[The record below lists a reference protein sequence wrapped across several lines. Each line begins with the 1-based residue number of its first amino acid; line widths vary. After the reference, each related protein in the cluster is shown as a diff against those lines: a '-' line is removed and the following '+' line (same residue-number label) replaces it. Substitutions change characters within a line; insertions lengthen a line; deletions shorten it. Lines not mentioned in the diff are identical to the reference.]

1 VFGPTQQEPLAQSF
15 ALPCRRKSEEIP
27 TTRTPP
33 PRSKVAVRIIGGE
46 SEDLV
51 SKIAYAK
58 TYQVA
63 YPLDEPLSDSIHYM
77 PVRAALLVE
86 LGTDDGMVGIGES
99 AIYGG
104 PASVVETMIHEELVP
119 RILGEDPTR
128 PEWLWQVMMGRSH
141 QHGDGGVLPAAVS
154 GLDIALWDLVGR
166 TSGLPL
172 HRLLGGYRDHVRA
185 YASAG
190 FYAEGK
196 DAQGLADEAR
206 RYVEAGF
213 RHVKIKVGRTTD
225 TPVNPLVHMDAPD
238 FAAVTFGE
246 DLRRVLA
253 YRLAHLMVDAN
264 NAWTKPTALK
274 AGREF
279 ERLGVHWFE
288 EPVATDD
295 RAGSAALAQA
305 IDVPIAGYE
314 TMTGL
319 AGFRDLIADRAVDIV
334 QPDVIWSGG
343 ITACR
348 RIAALAMAAGLPC
361 VPHVFSTA
369 VSLAAN
375 LHFIASIPNSYLL
388 EFDQNPN
395 ALRTELLEEP
405 ITPDEQGIVAVP
417 EGPGLGVSLDQETLR
432 RYAAAEPR
440 TSEYGEH

>member
-1 VFGPTQQEPLAQSF
+1 MTRIASV
-15 ALPCRRKSEEIP
+15 
-27 TTRTPP
+27 TTY
-33 PRSKVAVRIIGGE
+33 AV
-46 SEDLV
+46 S
-51 SKIAYAK
+51 
-58 TYQVA
+58 
-63 YPLDEPLSDSIHYM
+63 YPLDAPLSDSIHYM
-77 PVRAALLVE
+77 PARTALLLEV
-86 LGTDDGMVGIGES
+86 GTEDGKVGIGES

-104 PASVVETMIHEELVP
+104 PASVVETMIHDELVP
-119 RILGEDPTR
+119 RILGQEAIR

-154 GLDIALWDLVGR
+154 GLDIAMWDLMGR
-166 TSGLPL
+166 MAGLPL
-172 HRLLGGYRDHVRA
+172 CRLLGGYRDQVRA

-190 FYAEGK
+190 FYAEDK
-196 DAQGLADEAR
+196 NAEGLADEAR

-213 RHVKIKVGRTTD
+213 RHVKIKIGRTTD
-225 TPVNPLVHMDAPD
+225 TPVNPLVHMDAPG
-238 FAAVTFGE
+238 FATVTLAE
-246 DLRRVLA
+246 DLRRVGA
-253 YRLAHLMVDAN
+253 VREAIGEGAHLMVDAN

-361 VPHVFSTA
+361 DSP
-369 VSLAAN
+369 
-375 LHFIASIPNSYLL
+375 ASGYAPRPDDVGGHNRLPENRGAGHGCRL
-388 EFDQNPN
+388 
-395 ALRTELLEEP
+395 ALR
-405 ITPDEQGIVAVP
+405 
-417 EGPGLGVSLDQETLR
+417 
-432 RYAAAEPR
+432 AACVLHR
-440 TSEYGEH
+440 D

>member
-1 VFGPTQQEPLAQSF
+1 VS
-15 ALPCRRKSEEIP
+15 
-27 TTRTPP
+27 
-33 PRSKVAVRIIGGE
+33 RI
-46 SEDLV
+46 SYV
-51 SKIAYAK
+51 K

-63 YPLDEPLSDSIHYM
+63 YSLDAPLSDSIHYM

-86 LGTDDGMVGIGES
+86 LGTEDGEVGIGES

-104 PASVVETMIHEELVP
+104 PASVIETMIHDELAP

-128 PEWLWQVMMGRSH
+128 PEWLWQVMTGRSH

-154 GLDIALWDLVGR
+154 GLDTAIWDLMAR
-166 TSGLPL
+166 EAGLPL
-172 HRLLGGYRDHVRA
+172 YRLLGGYREEVRA

-196 DAQGLADEAR
+196 DAAGLADEAR
-206 RYVEAGF
+206 GYVEAGF
-213 RHVKIKVGRTTD
+213 KHVKIKVGRTYD
-225 TPVNPLVHMDAPD
+225 TPVNPLVHMEAPD
-238 FAAVTFGE
+238 FATVTFAE
-246 DLRRVLA
+246 DLRRVGA
-253 YRLAHLMVDAN
+253 VRKAIGDDVHLMVDAN
-264 NAWTKPTALK
+264 NAWTKPTALE

-295 RAGSAALAQA
+295 REGSAALAA
-305 IDVPIAGYE
+305 ALSVPVAGYE
-314 TMTGL
+314 TRTGL
-319 AGFRDLIADRAVDIV
+319 AGFRDLIADGAVAIV

-348 RIAALAMAAGLPC
+348 RIATLAIAAGLPC

-395 ALRTELLEEP
+395 ALRTELLDHP
-405 ITPDEQGIVAVP
+405 IQPDEHGIVAVP
-417 EGPGLGVSLDQETLR
+417 EGPGLGVRLDEETLR
-432 RYAAAEPR
+432 RYASAEAR
-440 TSEYGEH
+440 TTEASAKMDSID

>member
-1 VFGPTQQEPLAQSF
+1 
-15 ALPCRRKSEEIP
+15 
-27 TTRTPP
+27 
-33 PRSKVAVRIIGGE
+33 
-46 SEDLV
+46 V
-51 SKIAYAK
+51 SGISYVK

-63 YPLDEPLSDSIHYM
+63 YPLEVPLSDSIHYM

-86 LGTDDGMVGIGES
+86 LGTEDGEVGIGES

-104 PASVVETMIHEELVP
+104 PASVVETMIHDELAP

-128 PEWLWQVMMGRSH
+128 PEWLWQVMTGRSH

-154 GLDIALWDLVGR
+154 GLDTAIWDLMAR
-166 TSGLPL
+166 KAGLPL
-172 HRLLGGYRDHVRA
+172 YRLLGGYRDEVRA

-196 DAQGLADEAR
+196 DAAGLADEAR
-206 RYVEAGF
+206 GYVEAGF

-238 FAAVTFGE
+238 FATVTFAE
-246 DLRRVLA
+246 DLRRVGA
-253 YRLAHLMVDAN
+253 VRNAIGDDVHLMVDAN
-264 NAWTKPTALK
+264 NAWTKPTALE

-288 EPVATDD
+288 EPVATED
-295 RAGSAALAQA
+295 REGSAALAA
-305 IDVPIAGYE
+305 ALSVPVAGYE
-314 TMTGL
+314 TRTGL
-319 AGFRDLIADRAVDIV
+319 AGFRDLIADGAVDIV

-395 ALRTELLEEP
+395 ALRTELLDHP
-405 ITPDEQGIVAVP
+405 IQPDKQGIVALP
-417 EGPGLGVSLDQETLR
+417 EGPGLGVSFDEETLR
-432 RYAAAEPR
+432 RYATAKAR
-440 TSEYGEH
+440 TTEASEKMGSIDRSEE

>member
-1 VFGPTQQEPLAQSF
+1 V
-15 ALPCRRKSEEIP
+15 
-27 TTRTPP
+27 TRI
-33 PRSKVAVRIIGGE
+33 SYV
-46 SEDLV
+46 
-51 SKIAYAK
+51 K

-63 YPLDEPLSDSIHYM
+63 YPLDAPLSDSIHYM

-86 LGTDDGMVGIGES
+86 LGTDDGEVGIGES

-104 PASVVETMIHEELVP
+104 PASVVETMIHDELAP
-119 RILGEDPTR
+119 RILGEDPTG
-128 PEWLWQVMMGRSH
+128 PEWLWQVMTGRSH

-154 GLDIALWDLVGR
+154 GLDIAMWDLMAR
-166 TSGLPL
+166 KANLPL
-172 HRLLGGYRDHVRA
+172 FRVLGGYRDEVRA

-196 DAQGLADEAR
+196 DAEGLAEEVR
-206 RYVEAGF
+206 GYVEAGF

-238 FAAVTFGE
+238 FATVTFAE
-246 DLRRVLA
+246 DLRRVGA
-253 YRLAHLMVDAN
+253 VRKAIGDDVHLMVDAN
-264 NAWTKPTALK
+264 NAWTKPTALE

-295 RAGSAALAQA
+295 RAGSAALAA
-305 IDVPIAGYE
+305 TLTVPVAGYE
-314 TMTGL
+314 TRTGL
-319 AGFRDLIADRAVDIV
+319 AGFRDLIADGAVEIV

-343 ITACR
+343 ITVCR
-348 RIAALAMAAGLPC
+348 RIAALALAAGLPC

-375 LHFIASIPNSYLL
+375 LHFIASLPNSYLL

-395 ALRTELLEEP
+395 ALRTELLDRP
-405 ITPDEQGIVAVP
+405 IEPDERGVVAVP
-417 EGPGLGVSLDQETLR
+417 DGPGLGVRLDPETLR
-432 RYAAAEPR
+432 RYATAEPR
-440 TSEYGEH
+440 TTEASDKVGSIDGSKSE

>member
-1 VFGPTQQEPLAQSF
+1 MKQIARGGDRAGANWIARV
-15 ALPCRRKSEEIP
+15 SE
-27 TTRTPP
+27 
-33 PRSKVAVRIIGGE
+33 VIGGE
-46 SEDLV
+46 SGDSM
-51 SKIAYAK
+51 SKIVYVK

-63 YPLDEPLSDSIHYM
+63 YPLDKPLSDSIHYM

-86 LGTDDGMVGIGES
+86 LGTDDGEVGIGEA

-104 PASVVETMIHEELVP
+104 PATVVETMIHEELAL
-119 RILGEDPTR
+119 RILGEEPTR

-141 QHGDGGVLPAAVS
+141 QHGDGGLLPAAVS
-154 GLDIALWDLVGR
+154 GLDVAVWDLMAR
-166 TSGLPL
+166 MAGLPL
-172 HRLLGGYRDHVRA
+172 YRLLGGYRDEVRA

-196 DAQGLADEAR
+196 DAKGLADEAR

-213 RHVKIKVGRTTD
+213 QHVKIKVGRTTD
-225 TPVNPLVHMDAPD
+225 TPVNPLVHMEAPE
-238 FAAVTFGE
+238 FATVTLAE
-246 DLRRVLA
+246 DLRRVGA
-253 YRLAHLMVDAN
+253 VRKAIGEDVQLMVDAN
-264 NAWTKPTALK
+264 NAWTKPTALE

-288 EPVATDD
+288 EPVPTDD
-295 RAGSAALAQA
+295 REGSAALAEA

-314 TMTGL
+314 TRTGL

-343 ITACR
+343 ITPCR

-369 VSLAAN
+369 VSVAAN

-388 EFDQNPN
+388 D
-395 ALRTELLEEP
+395 RP
-405 ITPDEQGIVAVP
+405 ISPDKQGVVAVP
-417 EGPGLGVSLDQETLR
+417 NGPGLGVHLDRETLR
-432 RYAAAEPR
+432 RYAATEPR
-440 TSEYGEH
+440 TSEHG

>member
-1 VFGPTQQEPLAQSF
+1 
-15 ALPCRRKSEEIP
+15 
-27 TTRTPP
+27 
-33 PRSKVAVRIIGGE
+33 
-46 SEDLV
+46 V
-51 SKIAYAK
+51 SKIAYVK

-63 YPLDEPLSDSIHYM
+63 YPLDQALSDSIHYM

-86 LGTDDGMVGIGES
+86 MGTDDGKVGIGES

-104 PASVVETMIHEELVP
+104 PASVVQTMIHDELAP

-128 PEWLWQVMMGRSH
+128 PEWLWQVMTGRSH

-154 GLDIALWDLVGR
+154 GLDIAAWDLLGQ
-166 TSGLPL
+166 TAGMPL
-172 HRLLGGYRDHVRA
+172 YRLLGGYRDEVRA

-196 DAQGLADEAR
+196 DAGGLAEEAR
-206 RYVEAGF
+206 GYTDAGF
-213 RHVKIKVGRTTD
+213 RHLKIKVGRTTD
-225 TPVNPLVHMDAPD
+225 TPVNPLVHMDAPG
-238 FAAVTFGE
+238 FATVTFSE
-246 DLRRVLA
+246 DLRRVRSVRKA
-253 YRLAHLMVDAN
+253 VGDDVRLMVDAN
-264 NAWTKPTALK
+264 NAWTKLTALE

-295 RAGSAALAQA
+295 RTGSAALAA
-305 IDVPIAGYE
+305 TIDVPIAGYE
-314 TMTGL
+314 TQTGL

-343 ITACR
+343 ITVCR
-348 RIAALAMAAGLPC
+348 RIAALAAAANMPC

-375 LHFIASIPNSYLL
+375 LHLIASLPNSYLL

-395 ALRTELLEEP
+395 ALRSELLEEP
-405 ITPDEQGIVAVP
+405 ITPDERGVVTVP
-417 EGPGLGVSLDQETLR
+417 GGPGLGVRLDHETLR
-432 RYAAAEPR
+432 RYAAEPR
-440 TSEYGEH
+440 TSEALYS

>member
-1 VFGPTQQEPLAQSF
+1 MS
-15 ALPCRRKSEEIP
+15 
-27 TTRTPP
+27 
-33 PRSKVAVRIIGGE
+33 RI
-46 SEDLV
+46 SYV
-51 SKIAYAK
+51 K

-63 YPLDEPLSDSIHYM
+63 YPLDAPLSDSIHYM

-86 LGTDDGMVGIGES
+86 LGTEDGEVGIGES

-104 PASVVETMIHEELVP
+104 PASVVETMIHDELAP

-128 PEWLWQVMMGRSH
+128 PEWLWQVMTGRSH

-154 GLDIALWDLVGR
+154 GLDTAVWDLVAR
-166 TSGLPL
+166 KAGLPL
-172 HRLLGGYRDHVRA
+172 YRLLGGYRDEVRA

-196 DAQGLADEAR
+196 DAGGLADEVR
-206 RYVEAGF
+206 GYVERGF

-238 FAAVTFGE
+238 FATVTFAE
-246 DLRRVLA
+246 DLRRVA
-253 YRLAHLMVDAN
+253 AVRKAVGDDVHLMVDAN
-264 NAWTKPTALK
+264 NAWTKPTALE

-279 ERLGVHWFE
+279 ERLGIHWFE

-295 RAGSAALAQA
+295 REGSAALAAA

-314 TMTGL
+314 TRTGL

-348 RIAALAMAAGLPC
+348 RIAALAVAAGLPC

-395 ALRTELLEEP
+395 ALRTELLSRPIEP
-405 ITPDEQGIVAVP
+405 DRRGVVAVP
-417 EGPGLGVSLDQETLR
+417 DGPGLGVRLDPETLR
-432 RYAAAEPR
+432 RYATAEPR
-440 TSEYGEH
+440 TSGAGEH

>member
-1 VFGPTQQEPLAQSF
+1 
-15 ALPCRRKSEEIP
+15 
-27 TTRTPP
+27 
-33 PRSKVAVRIIGGE
+33 
-46 SEDLV
+46 
-51 SKIAYAK
+51 
-58 TYQVA
+58 
-63 YPLDEPLSDSIHYM
+63 
-77 PVRAALLVE
+77 
-86 LGTDDGMVGIGES
+86 
-99 AIYGG
+99 
-104 PASVVETMIHEELVP
+104 VETMIHDELAP

-128 PEWLWQVMMGRSH
+128 PEWLWQVMTGRSH

-154 GLDIALWDLVGR
+154 GLDTAIWDLMAR
-166 TSGLPL
+166 KAGLPL
-172 HRLLGGYRDHVRA
+172 YRLLGGYRDEVRA

-196 DAQGLADEAR
+196 DAAGLADEAR
-206 RYVEAGF
+206 GYVEAGF

-238 FAAVTFGE
+238 FATVTFAE
-246 DLRRVLA
+246 DLRRVGA
-253 YRLAHLMVDAN
+253 VRNAIGDDVHLMVDAN
-264 NAWTKPTALK
+264 NAWTKPTALE

-288 EPVATDD
+288 EPVATED
-295 RAGSAALAQA
+295 RENSAALAA
-305 IDVPIAGYE
+305 ALSVPVAGYE
-314 TMTGL
+314 TRTGL
-319 AGFRDLIADRAVDIV
+319 AGFRDLIADGAVDIV

-388 EFDQNPN
+388 EFDQNSN
-395 ALRTELLEEP
+395 ALRTELLDHP
-405 ITPDEQGIVAVP
+405 IQPDERGIVALP
-417 EGPGLGVSLDQETLR
+417 EGPGLGVRLDEETLR

-440 TSEYGEH
+440 TSEAGG

>member
-1 VFGPTQQEPLAQSF
+1 V
-15 ALPCRRKSEEIP
+15 
-27 TTRTPP
+27 TRI
-33 PRSKVAVRIIGGE
+33 SYV
-46 SEDLV
+46 
-51 SKIAYAK
+51 K

-63 YPLDEPLSDSIHYM
+63 YPLDAPLSDSIHYM

-86 LGTDDGMVGIGES
+86 LGTDDGEVGIGES

-104 PASVVETMIHEELVP
+104 PASVVETMIHDELAP

-128 PEWLWQVMMGRSH
+128 PEWLWQVMTARSH
-141 QHGDGGVLPAAVS
+141 QHGDGGVLPAAIS
-154 GLDIALWDLVGR
+154 GLDIALWDLLAR
-166 TSGLPL
+166 KANLPL
-172 HRLLGGYRDHVRA
+172 YRLLGGYRDEVRA

-196 DAQGLADEAR
+196 DTGGLADEAR
-206 RYVEAGF
+206 GYVEAGF

-225 TPVNPLVHMDAPD
+225 TPVNPLVHMEAPD
-238 FAAVTFGE
+238 FAAVTFAE
-246 DLRRVLA
+246 DLRRVGA
-253 YRLAHLMVDAN
+253 VRKAIGEDVHLMVDAN
-264 NAWTKPTALK
+264 NAWTRPTALE

-288 EPVATDD
+288 EPVPTDD
-295 RAGSAALAQA
+295 REGSAALAA
-305 IDVPIAGYE
+305 ALTVPIAGYE
-314 TMTGL
+314 TRTGL
-319 AGFRDLIADRAVDIV
+319 AGFRDLITDGAVGIV

-348 RIAALAMAAGLPC
+348 RIAALAVAAGLPC

-395 ALRTELLEEP
+395 ALRTELLDQPIEP
-405 ITPDEQGIVAVP
+405 DKRGIVTVP
-417 EGPGLGVSLDQETLR
+417 DGPGLGVRLDPETLR

-440 TSEYGEH
+440 TTEAG

>member
-1 VFGPTQQEPLAQSF
+1 
-15 ALPCRRKSEEIP
+15 
-27 TTRTPP
+27 
-33 PRSKVAVRIIGGE
+33 
-46 SEDLV
+46 V
-51 SKIAYAK
+51 SRIAYVK
-58 TYQVA
+58 TYPVT

-86 LGTDDGMVGIGES
+86 IGTDDGEVGIGES

-104 PASVVETMIHEELVP
+104 PASVVETMIHDELTP
-119 RILGEDPTR
+119 RLLGQDSTR
-128 PEWLWQVMMGRSH
+128 PEWLWHVMMGRSH

-154 GLDIALWDLVGR
+154 GLDIALWDIL
-166 TSGLPL
+166 SQKANLPL
-172 HRLLGGYRDHVRA
+172 YRLLGGYRNEVPA

-196 DAQGLADEAR
+196 DAAGLADEAR

-225 TPVNPLVHMDAPD
+225 TPMNPLVHMDAPD
-238 FAAVTFGE
+238 FATVTFAE
-246 DLRRVLA
+246 DLRRVGA
-253 YRLAHLMVDAN
+253 VRKAVGDDVHVMVDAN
-264 NAWTKPTALK
+264 NAWTKPTALE

-295 RAGSAALAQA
+295 REGSAALAA
-305 IDVPIAGYE
+305 ALTIPIAGYE
-314 TMTGL
+314 TRTGL
-319 AGFRDLIADRAVDIV
+319 AGFRDLIADGAVDIV

-348 RIAALAMAAGLPC
+348 RIAALAVAAGLPC

-395 ALRTELLEEP
+395 ALRTELLDRP
-405 ITPDEQGIVAVP
+405 ITPDKRGVVAVP
-417 EGPGLGVSLDQETLR
+417 DGPGLGVRLDPETLR
-432 RYAAAEPR
+432 RYAAAKPR
-440 TSEYGEH
+440 TTEMDKQAYRVDR

>member
-1 VFGPTQQEPLAQSF
+1 VTVISY
-15 ALPCRRKSEEIP
+15 
-27 TTRTPP
+27 
-33 PRSKVAVRIIGGE
+33 VR
-46 SEDLV
+46 
-51 SKIAYAK
+51 

-63 YPLDEPLSDSIHYM
+63 YPLDAPLSDSIHYM

-86 LGTDDGMVGIGES
+86 LGTDDGKAGIGES

-104 PASVVETMIHEELVP
+104 PASVVETMIHDELAP
-119 RILGEDPTR
+119 RILGQDPTK
-128 PEWLWQVMMGRSH
+128 PEWLWQVMTGRSH
-141 QHGDGGVLPAAVS
+141 QHGDGGVLPAAAS
-154 GLDIALWDLVGR
+154 GLDIATWELMGQK
-166 TSGLPL
+166 TGLPL
-172 HRLLGGYRDHVRA
+172 YRLLGGYRDQIRA

-196 DAQGLADEAR
+196 DAAGLAHEAR
-206 RYVEAGF
+206 GYVEAGF

-238 FAAVTFGE
+238 FATVTFAE
-246 DLRRVLA
+246 DLRRVGA
-253 YRLAHLMVDAN
+253 VRKAIGDDVHLMVDAN
-264 NAWTKPTALK
+264 NAWTKLTALE

-295 RAGSAALAQA
+295 REASAALAA
-305 IDVPIAGYE
+305 ALSVPVAGYE
-314 TMTGL
+314 TRTGL
-319 AGFRDLIADRAVDIV
+319 AGFRDLIADGAVDIV

-343 ITACR
+343 ITTCR
-348 RIAALAMAAGLPC
+348 RIAALAVAAGLPC

-395 ALRTELLEEP
+395 ALRTELLDRP
-405 ITPDEQGIVAVP
+405 ITPDERGVVAVP
-417 EGPGLGVSLDQETLR
+417 DGPGLGVRLDQETLR
-432 RYAAAEPR
+432 RYATAEPR
-440 TSEYGEH
+440 TTEMDEQRVPAT